1 MLSSV
6 LKRASILK
14 PNPSVTTSRA
24 LFSTSKASSIAK
36 VEEVHKIKKISVYQ
50 CDLPLIEGSYNWS
63 SGKSISVF
71 DSTIVAIETDTGYIG
86 YGEVTPL
93 GPFYLPSYALG
104 VRSGL
109 QQICPDIL
117 GMNAINISS
126 LNHFMDLALKGHP
139 YIKSPIDMA
148 CWDILGKISNLP
160 LCMLLGGRFGES
172 VDLYRAISQTPPK
185 QMSENVAKYR
195 DEGYTKFQL
204 KCGSTVEDDI
214 KRIQLVRNNILN
226 DPMFTLV
233 ADANTGWLT
242 HEAMTIVKNT
252 INENVYIEEP
262 CASYKENLLI
272 RKYCNN
278 PFIMDECIDSIH
290 TLIQAN
296 NDFGADCINV
306 KISKLGGITKAKEVR
321 DLCIRLNLGMC
332 LEDTWGG
339 DITTAAIAAMA
350 HSTPEKYRFSSTDFN
365 SYNTVCNADNAPKRE
380 NGTFKASTEP
390 GLGIQPRFDVL
401 GDPVAVYK

>member
-1 MLSSV
+1 MLSS
-6 LKRASILK
+6 LCRRTSSLIK
-14 PNPSVTTSRA
+14 PNPVITKSR
-24 LFSTSKASSIAK
+24 SSFGTKIQAQG
-36 VEEVHKIKKISVYQ
+36 EVHEITKISVYQ
-50 CDLPLIEGSYNWS
+50 CDLPLKEGAYNWS
-63 SGKSISVF
+63 SGKSVSVF
-71 DSTIVAIETDTGYIG
+71 DSTIVAVETATGYTG

-104 VRSGL
+104 CRSGL
-109 QQICPDIL
+109 QQLCPDLI
-117 GMNAINISS
+117 GMNAINISE

-160 LCMLLGGRFGES
+160 LCMLLGGRFEES

-204 KCGSTVEDDI
+204 KVGGTVHDDI
-214 KRIQLVRNNILN
+214 KRIKMVRNDILN
-226 DPMFTLV
+226 DDKYTLV

-242 HEAMTIVKNT
+242 HEAMTIIKNT
-252 INENVYIEEP
+252 REEDVYIEEP

-272 RKYCNN
+272 RKYCDN
-278 PFIMDECIDSIH
+278 PFIMDECIDSINQ
-290 TLIQAN
+290 LIQAN
-296 NDFGADCINV
+296 NDFGADCVNV

-321 DLCIRLNLGMC
+321 DLCIRLNIAMC

-339 DITTAAIAAMA
+339 DITTAAIASMA
-350 HSTPEKYRFSSTDFN
+350 HSTPLKYRFSSTDFN
-365 SYNTVCNADNAPKRE
+365 SYNTVCNAEGSPQRD

-390 GLGIQPRFDVL
+390 GLGIIPRFDVL
-401 GDPVAVYK
+401 GDPVAIFKK